1 VSCLKIFANVRFY
14 YALGCSHLAALM
26 KNTGKI
32 FAFDMDLYRLNTL
45 KRLTARAG
53 ATSTLH

>member
-1 VSCLKIFANVRFY
+1 
-14 YALGCSHLAALM
+14 M

-53 ATSTLH
+53 ATSTLHSQPCISTSMTLC